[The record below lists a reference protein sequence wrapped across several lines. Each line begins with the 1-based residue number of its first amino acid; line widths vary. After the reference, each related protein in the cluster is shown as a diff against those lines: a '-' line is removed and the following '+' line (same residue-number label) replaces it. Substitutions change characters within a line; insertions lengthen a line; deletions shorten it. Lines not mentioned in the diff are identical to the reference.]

1 METGFIVEGD
11 RVICIRETKRN
22 RYMKEEFVYEG
33 WMGGEAQ
40 KFFEGNR
47 ITEERD
53 GCATVG
59 SFIRL
64 SNGKTHLPSK
74 GDKFTKHEDGSI
86 TVESLHR

>member
-1 METGFIVEGD
+1 MKE
-11 RVICIRETKRN
+11 IRDIKI
-22 RYMKEEFVYEG
+22 MKEEFVYEG
-33 WMGGEAQ
+33 WMGQEAQ

-59 SFIRL
+59 SFI
-64 SNGKTHLPSK
+64 
-74 GDKFTKHEDGSI
+74 